1 MARFR
6 KGAKPIQ
13 RSFGSFV
20 WCEQT
25 LVPMLNHR
33 PGELRMRR
41 LALMAA
47 AVTFSLAVQPAFAVE
62 LAAHQ
67 ASYKL
72 SLESARGG
80 DVTSGAGT
88 MTYEVIDACDGW
100 AVRQRLLMKLTN
112 RDGQDIE
119 MVSDYTTFESKDGLS
134 LRFRMRQTTEQAVT
148 SEVAG
153 DATLTKAGGPGTV
166 TYTLPEKVTKELPA
180 GTVFPSAHTEAFLD
194 AAQAGKKFVALPL
207 FDGTGP
213 SGAQDSSVVI
223 TGWNQPAETKWAPL
237 ASLPSGRVR
246 IAFFD
251 RDQGKPQ
258 PDYEVSMRYYANGVA
273 DSLSMDFGDFVMG
286 GKLES
291 LKIAKPGC

>member
-1 MARFR
+1 
-6 KGAKPIQ
+6 
-13 RSFGSFV
+13 
-20 WCEQT
+20 
-25 LVPMLNHR
+25 
-33 PGELRMRR
+33 MRG
-41 LALMAA
+41 LALKVVVAA
-47 AVTFSLAVQPAFAVE
+47 LLISMPAQAVE

-72 SLESARGG
+72 SLENARGG
-80 DVTSGAGT
+80 DVTSGTGT

-112 RDGQDIE
+112 QDGQDIE
-119 MVSDYTTFESKDGLS
+119 MVSDYTTFEGKDGLS

-148 SEVAG
+148 SEVSG
-153 DATLTKAGGPGTV
+153 NATLTRTGGPGTV
-166 TYTLPEKVTKELPA
+166 TYTLPEGVTKELPA
-180 GTVFPSAHTEAFLD
+180 GTVFPTAHTEAFLD
-194 AAQAGKKFVALPL
+194 AAESGKKFVALPL

-213 SGAQDSSVVI
+213 SGAQDTSVVI

-251 RDQGKPQ
+251 REQGKQQ
-258 PDYEVSMRYYANGVA
+258 PDYEVSMRYFANGVA
-273 DSLSMDFGDFVMG
+273 DALSMDFGDFVMG
-286 GKLES
+286 GKLDT

>member
-1 MARFR
+1 MMVA
-6 KGAKPIQ
+6 G
-13 RSFGSFV
+13 
-20 WCEQT
+20 T
-25 LVPMLNHR
+25 LASAPTQ
-33 PGELRMRR
+33 
-41 LALMAA
+41 AI
-47 AVTFSLAVQPAFAVE
+47 E

-67 ASYKL
+67 ATYKL
-72 SLESARGG
+72 SLETARGG
-80 DVTSGAGT
+80 DITSGDGT

-119 MVSDYTTFESKDGLS
+119 MVSDYTTYESKDGLS

-153 DATLTKAGGPGTV
+153 DASLTKAGGPGTV
-166 TYTLPEKVTKELPA
+166 TYTLPEASTKELPA
-180 GTVFPSAHTEAFLD
+180 GTVFPTTHTIRFLEA
-194 AAQAGKKFVALPL
+194 AEAGKKFVSLPL

-237 ASLPSGRVR
+237 AKLASGRVR

-251 RDQGKPQ
+251 KEQGKQQ
-258 PDYEVSMRYYANGVA
+258 PDYEVSMRYYDNGVA
-273 DSLSMDFGDFVMG
+273 DGLSMDFGDFVMG
-286 GKLES
+286 GKLDS
-291 LKIAKPGC
+291 LKISKPGC

>member
-1 MARFR
+1 
-6 KGAKPIQ
+6 
-13 RSFGSFV
+13 
-20 WCEQT
+20 
-25 LVPMLNHR
+25 
-33 PGELRMRR
+33 MRR

-47 AVTFSLAVQPAFAVE
+47 VASFSLALRPAYAVE

-67 ASYKL
+67 ATYKL
-72 SLESARGG
+72 NMETARGG
-80 DVTSGAGT
+80 DVTSAAGT

-100 AVRQRLLMKLTN
+100 AVRQRLLMKITN

-134 LRFRMRQTTEQAVT
+134 LRFRMRQTTEQAVV
-148 SEVAG
+148 SEVSG
-153 DATLTKAGGPGTV
+153 DASLTKTSGPGKV
-166 TYTLPEKVTKELPA
+166 IYTLPENVTKELPA

-194 AAQAGKKFVALPL
+194 AAQSGKKFVALPL

-251 RDQGKPQ
+251 REQGKQQ
-258 PDYEVSMRYYANGVA
+258 PDYEVSMRYYLNGVA

-286 GKLES
+286 GKLDT
-291 LKIAKPGC
+291 LQIAKPGC

>member
-1 MARFR
+1 
-6 KGAKPIQ
+6 
-13 RSFGSFV
+13 
-20 WCEQT
+20 
-25 LVPMLNHR
+25 
-33 PGELRMRR
+33 MRR
-41 LALMAA
+41 LAFMAA
-47 AVTFSLAVQPAFAVE
+47 VAISSLAIQPAFAVE

-67 ASYKL
+67 ATYKL

-80 DVTSGAGT
+80 DVTSASGT
-88 MTYEVIDACDGW
+88 MNYEVLDACDGW
-100 AVRQRLLMKLTN
+100 AVRQRLVMKITN

-119 MVSDYTTFESKDGLS
+119 MVSDYTTFEAKDGLS

-153 DATLTKAGGPGTV
+153 DATLTKVGGPGTV
-166 TYTLPEKVTKELPA
+166 TYSLPENTTKDLPA
-180 GTVFPSAHTEAFLD
+180 GTVFPSAHTEAFLA

-251 RDQGKPQ
+251 REPGKQQ
-258 PDYEVSMRYYANGVA
+258 PDYEVSMRYYINGVA

-286 GKLES
+286 GKLDA